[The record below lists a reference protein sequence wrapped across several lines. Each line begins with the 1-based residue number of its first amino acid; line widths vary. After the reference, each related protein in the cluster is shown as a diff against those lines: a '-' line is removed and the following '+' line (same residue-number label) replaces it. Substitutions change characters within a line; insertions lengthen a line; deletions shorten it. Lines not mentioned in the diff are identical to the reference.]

1 MCWMRQIKHF
11 LKKLYVLSQY
21 LGFSILGLNLS
32 PASLNIFWIIYSEI
46 SWNLGKVAR
55 IILGQPKSS
64 SGFFYYILQKDPKE
78 LFDQLNRIPI
88 SQKIQG
94 LPFTT
99 FKKIELKKKLNYSW
113 FTMLVS
119 FSDLVFVYIL
129 YIYIYIYIPSPY
141 RLLQNIEYSS
151 LCYILGPHFV
161 CVCTYVHACIPPLC
175 LSEPLRAN
183 SSHIAPQFSSMY
195 SAYP

>member
-1 MCWMRQIKHF
+1 MSTVCWMRQIKLF

-21 LGFSILGLNLS
+21 IGFSILGLNLS

-129 YIYIYIYIPSPY
+129 YIYIFLLLIGYYKILSIVPYAIY
-141 RLLQNIEYSS
+141 
-151 LCYILGPHFV
+151 
-161 CVCTYVHACIPPLC
+161 
-175 LSEPLRAN
+175 
-183 SSHIAPQFSSMY
+183 
-195 SAYP
+195 